1 MQRRLFCRDNASSF
15 LTGTSHSCYSSGSRG
30 LLRSLANA
38 TSVVPRA
45 TGAVALF
52 RRGIASK
59 KWLRFFEKKARTND
73 GTYQPFFEGDLFVS
87 KQRRKT
93 TARIATAIV
102 VVATAA
108 TLSVPAVRE
117 WIVFNAE
124 SAIRFTR
131 STIVV
136 CTSTNIMHFTMC

>member
-15 LTGTSHSCYSSGSRG
+15 LTGTGHSCSIGSTC
-30 LLRSLANA
+30 LFRSLANA
-38 TSVVPRA
+38 ASVVPRA

-52 RRGIASK
+52 RRGIANK

-136 CTSTNIMHFTMC
+136 CTSPTKLNAIM